1 MKPMDEERGE
11 DVITVYTDGASSGN
25 PGPAGLGVVLLYRA
39 HRKEIS
45 RALGVATNNVAELTA
60 VKVALE
66 TIRNRKLPV
75 RIHTDSTYVIG
86 VLAGGWKAKENLD
99 LIAEIRSLIAD
110 FASVEFVKV
119 PAHAGVTENERAD
132 ELARLGA
139 AQSAA

>member
-1 MKPMDEERGE
+1 MDEERGK

-25 PGPAGLGVVLLYRA
+25 PGPAGLGVVLIYRA

-99 LIAEIRSLIAD
+99 LIAEIRALITN